1 MRTKG
6 SHTREKRDRRHVN
19 FEHDTKSRLAAC
31 RAEAQRDRTA
41 AVAAHKELS
50 GRDASRKDQLP
61 VTPAER
67 ERRQPDALTETP
79 LQRLGQ
85 LLSAQV
91 VSERRGAHTT
101 AGSSLAPA
109 VVASQTRRHA
119 PADRF
124 VSYRSERRQQQPPF
138 RSRACARTLPA
149 RPSRCA
155 AEQAE
160 QVRPSLLPPHKRDDE
175 AVVALCGAFSI
186 NASHGPPLTYT
197 HTRALTAR
205 CRCSRPWH
213 QNGSPRRGRQCMR
226 SQPLTPP
233 LHRED
238 YEEGSEP
245 DRLGRLDVGPHS
257 NFASP
262 PLSPSFHPVRKEI
275 RLGQASKESHP
286 GVALE
291 DFIAVR
297 GIAYNM
303 KYTRE

>member
-61 VTPAER
+61 VTPAWVVKKGGDPSIFRRASATVTLFTGARRRLLSRRER

-186 NASHGPPLTYT
+186 NASHGPPTHVYT
-197 HTRALTAR
+197 HTRAHSTL
-205 CRCSRPWH
+205 
-213 QNGSPRRGRQCMR
+213 
-226 SQPLTPP
+226 PLQQA
-233 LHRED
+233 
-238 YEEGSEP
+238 
-245 DRLGRLDVGPHS
+245 V
-257 NFASP
+257 
-262 PLSPSFHPVRKEI
+262 
-275 RLGQASKESHP
+275 ASKRLSAAWATVHEKPTTDASAP
-286 GVALE
+286 S
-291 DFIAVR
+291 R
-297 GIAYNM
+297 GLRR
-303 KYTRE
+303 RE